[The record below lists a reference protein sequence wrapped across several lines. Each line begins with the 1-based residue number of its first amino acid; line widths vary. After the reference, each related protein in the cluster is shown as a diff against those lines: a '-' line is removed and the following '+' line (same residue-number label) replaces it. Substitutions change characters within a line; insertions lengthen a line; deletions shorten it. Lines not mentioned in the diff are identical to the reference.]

1 MKRPLFI
8 FQRMSSV
15 TKIAASRPFPMNCAI
30 NISTR
35 SSVWPETMY
44 LVKKMPR
51 KHAIAAAIIAVAL
64 SDMSVP
70 PARRYFCGAVRD
82 VAPRIDFLLFD
93 VRQSAHRRLVGIVGI
108 FLVGPFFLDLGLFL
122 IAHALG
128 RRSMLRIGA
137 WRLHQKRGRA

>member
-1 MKRPLFI
+1 
-8 FQRMSSV
+8 
-15 TKIAASRPFPMNCAI
+15 
-30 NISTR
+30 
-35 SSVWPETMY
+35 MY

-64 SDMSVP
+64 SDILSP
-70 PARRYFCGAVRD
+70 RRAVILRGCPN